1 MAFKAVWGFDPEEV
15 MKEQREFQQS
25 LTGTNLRSENSLDEG
40 MNFPSS
46 LDAQTYEL
54 GWIFRL

>member
-1 MAFKAVWGFDPEEV
+1 MAFKAVWGFEPEEV

-25 LTGTNLRSENSLDEG
+25 LTGTNLRSENGFDEV

-46 LDAQTYEL
+46 ADAQIDEL
-54 GWIFRL
+54 GRIFRL